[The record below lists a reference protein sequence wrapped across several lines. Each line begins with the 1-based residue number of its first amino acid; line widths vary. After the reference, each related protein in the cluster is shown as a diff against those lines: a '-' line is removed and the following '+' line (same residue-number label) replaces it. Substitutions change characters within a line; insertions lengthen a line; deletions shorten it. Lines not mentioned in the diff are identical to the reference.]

1 MAQMRD
7 KVVHMMNKPLTE
19 RIAKKRRAYE
29 GLMREGRVWARI
41 SPALR
46 PYVRRYLSANPG
58 QLNTLINVAL
68 AEHFDAKA
76 AEDRLDAEAH
86 IESLLGGG
94 AG

>member
-1 MAQMRD
+1 M
-7 KVVHMMNKPLTE
+7 HMKQTLTE
-19 RIAKKRRAYE
+19 RVTRKGRAYK

-46 PYVRRYLSANPG
+46 PHVRRYLSANPG

-86 IESLLGGG
+86 IESLIGGG

>member
-1 MAQMRD
+1 MPKQT
-7 KVVHMMNKPLTE
+7 LTE
-19 RIAKKRRAYE
+19 RVSRKGRAYK

-58 QLNTLINVAL
+58 QLKTLINVAL
-68 AEHFDAKA
+68 DEHLDAKA

>member
-1 MAQMRD
+1 MKQA
-7 KVVHMMNKPLTE
+7 LTE
-19 RIAKKRRAYE
+19 RVTKKGRAYK

-41 SPALR
+41 SPPLR
-46 PYVRRYLSANPG
+46 PHVRRYLSANPG

-76 AEDRLDAEAH
+76 AEDRRDAEAH

>member
-1 MAQMRD
+1 MVYPRVMA
-7 KVVHMMNKPLTE
+7 KTLTE
-19 RIAKKRRAYE
+19 RVTRKGRAYK

-46 PYVRRYLSANPG
+46 PHVRRYLSANPG

>member
-1 MAQMRD
+1 MA
-7 KVVHMMNKPLTE
+7 KTLTA
-19 RIAKKRRAYE
+19 RVARKGRAYR

-46 PYVRRYLSANPG
+46 PHVRRYLSANPG

-68 AEHFDAKA
+68 AEHFDAKV
-76 AEDRLDAEAH
+76 AEDRRDAEAH